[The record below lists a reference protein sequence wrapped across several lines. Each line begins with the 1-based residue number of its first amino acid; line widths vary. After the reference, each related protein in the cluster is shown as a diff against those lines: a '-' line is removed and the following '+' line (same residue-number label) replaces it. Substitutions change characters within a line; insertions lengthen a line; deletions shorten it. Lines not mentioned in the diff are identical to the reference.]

1 MDDFTFLNVS
11 QLIYYDDD
19 EYFLLLSFLNTPP
32 WVAYNFFGCK
42 CSMIMFKCAKKLHQ
56 KMDKWVMV
64 IRGVNDLHIS
74 PHNNHL

>member
-32 WVAYNFFGCK
+32 WVEYNFFGVQMFYEQ
-42 CSMIMFKCAKKLHQ
+42 SMFKCAKKLHH
-56 KMDKWVMV
+56 KMDK
-64 IRGVNDLHIS
+64 N
-74 PHNNHL
+74 